1 MHASC
6 VALMHAGIPLR
17 GMLGACTVAL
27 TPDRRVLL
35 DPSRSEDAAA
45 AAIATLA
52 FLVRLPS
59 AAAADGPCELLLSH
73 ATGGISRSEIETL
86 MDLTRQ
92 AAQASVRFCRQA
104 MLAGREPLAPPTLSL
119 GKLAATE
126 TLA

>member
-27 TPDRRVLL
+27 TAERSVLL
-35 DPSRSEDAAA
+35 DPTRSEAAA
-45 AAIATLA
+45 AAATATFA

-59 AAAADGPCELLLSH
+59 PAAADGSCELLLSH
-73 ATGGISRSEIETL
+73 ATGGISRSELESMVGVTG
-86 MDLTRQ
+86 Q

-104 MLAGREPLAPPTLSL
+104 MLAGRQPLAPPALSL
-119 GKLAATE
+119 GKLTATE